1 MLQSNQARPEEGQRL
16 AEKVGSSVHEDA
28 SHFQS
33 PAPEVIL
40 LWIPF
45 SMRIKLLRLV
55 GRTSRTV
62 NLTIRNPKLWM
73 IPSTSGWHLVEAFR
87 LDAGYPMA
95 TMGSLECWCG
105 PFLGW
110 DQHVCVEATGWNLQ
124 GCLGIPCTL
133 EDPKQVE
140 IDCGN
145 LSGKTFQLFS
155 LWP

>member
-1 MLQSNQARPEEGQRL
+1 MRSMLQSHQARPEEGQRL

-33 PAPEVIL
+33 PAPGMIL
-40 LWIPF
+40 LWRPF

-105 PFLGW
+105 PFFGLRSTCLCW
-110 DQHVCVEATGWNLQ
+110 SNWLKPARVPWNPFHP
-124 GCLGIPCTL
+124 GG
-133 EDPKQVE
+133 PKASR
-140 IDCGN
+140 DR
-145 LSGKTFQLFS
+145 
-155 LWP
+155 LWKS